1 MVCSSKGFVS
11 VMKSVSQ
18 PPIRSVR
25 FVQVELCARVTKQ
38 IESAMGKDGFVHC
51 KFFSGVT
58 YMNAA
63 SIDVSSRKST
73 VAVLRPFGEIVKLP
87 FDVRHSAEDLAALAE
102 QLMSIEGETR
112 VVMEHTGRY
121 YESIAKVLHE
131 AGLYVS
137 AINPLLIKEYG
148 NNSLRKVK
156 TDKADAMKIAKYALD
171 NWCELRDYTPMDTIR
186 YDLKTLNRQF
196 QLASKQ
202 KTATAN
208 NLVALQE
215 QSFPGIRKLFDSPVR
230 SDGTQ
235 KWVDFTHDF
244 WHVDCVRSGSQNAF
258 TERYRKWCKRN
269 HYQFNMEK
277 AAEVYALAKSAVVLV
292 QKTYVTKT
300 LVQEAANQLTAISRS
315 METYRS
321 EMNKLASQLPEYPVV
336 MEMYGVGESLGPQLM
351 AEIGDVRRFARKQ
364 SLAAFVGIDPAPN
377 ESGNYC
383 SRSNKTTKRG
393 SPYLRKTLFNIMT
406 VHLQHAP
413 ADEPVFQF
421 LDKKRAEGKPYYVYM
436 TAAGNKFLRRYYGK
450 VMAYFSTLEGL
461 PPVDR
466 DSTGL
471 NHAE

>member
-1 MVCSSKGFVS
+1 
-11 VMKSVSQ
+11 
-18 PPIRSVR
+18 
-25 FVQVELCARVTKQ
+25 
-38 IESAMGKDGFVHC
+38 
-51 KFFSGVT
+51 
-58 YMNAA
+58 MNAA
-63 SIDVSSRKST
+63 GIDVSSRKST
-73 VAVLRPFGEIVKLP
+73 VAVLRPFGEVVKLP
-87 FDVRHSAEDLAALAE
+87 FDVRHSAEDLTALAA
-102 QLMSIEGETR
+102 QLKSIDGETR

-121 YESIAKVLHE
+121 YESVAKVLHE

-137 AINPLLIKEYG
+137 AVNPLLIKEYG

-171 NWCELRDYTPMDTIR
+171 NWTELRDYTPMDTIR

-202 KTATAN
+202 KIATAN
-208 NLVALQE
+208 NLIALQE

-258 TERYRKWCKRN
+258 TKRYRKWCKRN
-269 HYQFNMEK
+269 RYQFSMEK

-292 QKTYVTKT
+292 QKTSVTKT

-315 METYRS
+315 VETYRS

-351 AEIGDVRRFARKQ
+351 AEIGDVRRFERKQ
-364 SLAAFVGIDPAPN
+364 SLVAFAGIDPAPS
-377 ESGNYC
+377 ESGDYC

-393 SPYLRKTLFNIMT
+393 SPYLRKTLFNIMK
-406 VHLQHAP
+406 VHLQRAP

-461 PPVDR
+461 PPVDM

-471 NHAE
+471 HRTE